1 MMKEMNL
8 HTYLAREQP
17 ENKCFTDSS
26 ILQNLQH
33 LSPCQFLLIKLSLVR
48 ITFSIINHMNFLF

>member
-33 LSPCQFLLIKLSLVR
+33 LSPMPIPFDQVVFG
-48 ITFSIINHMNFLF
+48 